1 MTILLF
7 VVTNCGGLRYHVP
20 HHVTRRPSSG
30 PCPVGTVHT
39 SHVTLKVSNIGISPD
54 SQGCRSLVTIKIQ
67 LLLIIAYMVD
77 CLTEEYAV
85 YFHYYSAPS
94 AAQWTILSPAHCS
107 GSSNRAPI

>member
-54 SQGCRSLVTIKIQ
+54 S
-67 LLLIIAYMVD
+67 
-77 CLTEEYAV
+77 
-85 YFHYYSAPS
+85 
-94 AAQWTILSPAHCS
+94 
-107 GSSNRAPI
+107 